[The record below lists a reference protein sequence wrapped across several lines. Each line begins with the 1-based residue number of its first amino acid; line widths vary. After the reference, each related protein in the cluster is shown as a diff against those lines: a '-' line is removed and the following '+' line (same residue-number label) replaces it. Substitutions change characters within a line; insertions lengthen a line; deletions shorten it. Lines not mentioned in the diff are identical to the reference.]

1 MARPYQK
8 KDSEYWGKKSLGTS
22 NGESERLFHPFVEKE
37 KDNLCSSKPE
47 FFGDK
52 LDISTASYCFDNGQS
67 QDKSRSG
74 RLNKS
79 AYSNNWNSYSNIR
92 SCSLPFSINGS
103 GKYIEIKT
111 ALEIVNKAYACIG
124 VVRNTIDVM
133 AEIANDDI
141 FLDGGNSASK
151 SFFDA
156 WLNVIDIQNIKEQ
169 FFREKY
175 KSGNVFFFSFDGE
188 FKPKEYENYSS
199 DIKKRMISQEKT
211 IQIPIRYILLNPA
224 DIISRNVLDSSSG
237 VYSKVLSPFEVSR
250 LKNRNTPEDIAVY
263 KSLPKETKEAIDM
276 NSSEVYMTLDPKRIS
291 FSFYKKQDYE
301 PFAIP
306 MVWSVLT
313 DLDVKM
319 AMKKMDAAVLKTVE
333 NYILL
338 ITMGTEEEKGGVNAE
353 NMQALKDLMKNGSIG
368 NVLVSDYTTKAEFVI
383 PDIKKVLGKEKYEV
397 LNKDIQESLQNILNL
412 EGTYSGLSTKLKV
425 FLKKLKE
432 EKDKFLKDFLIPQMK
447 IVGEKLN
454 MKNIPTPKFKEVDFE
469 NKEALQRIA
478 LRLYE
483 LGAITPQQ
491 LMEIFENGVYP
502 TPNEIEP
509 EQENFTENR
518 KKGYYNPIVGG
529 VPMIASSSEEQR
541 IRLSREQFD
550 FQKKQSKEKPIAG
563 QGNIGIP
570 EVKEEKENKTPNSS
584 GRPKGTSKA
593 EEVIQLEDLEKVL
606 GFVNEMQLFC
616 EEEMCKKKKL
626 SELSATDKKNARL
639 IIEAVSSANE
649 MENWKEKISECIDN
663 RKNIVKQNIMDEIS
677 EIVVA
682 RELNPFPASLVYHS
696 KKIK

>member
-1 MARPYQK
+1 MARPYNK
-8 KDSEYWGKKSLGTS
+8 KNSEYWGKKSLGAS
-22 NGESERLFHPFVEKE
+22 IGEPEPLFHSFVDNK
-37 KDNLCSSKPE
+37 KDDFCSSKPE

-52 LDISTASYCFDNGQS
+52 LDISTASYSYDDGLP
-67 QDKSRSG
+67 QDKGRSG
-74 RLNKS
+74 RVNRS
-79 AYSNNWNSYSNIR
+79 AYSNNWNGYSNIR
-92 SCSLPFSINGS
+92 SCSLPFSINGT

-133 AEIANDDI
+133 AEIANDDL
-141 FLDGGNSASK
+141 FLEGGNSASK
-151 SFFDA
+151 SFFEA

-199 DIKKRMISQEKT
+199 DIKKRMLSQEKVV
-211 IQIPIRYILLNPA
+211 QIPIRYILLNPS

-237 VYSKVLSPFEVSR
+237 IYSKVLSSFEISR
-250 LKNRNTPEDIAVY
+250 LRNKNTPEDIAVY
-263 KSLPKETKEAIDM
+263 KSLPKETKDAIDS
-276 NSSEVYMTLDPKRIS
+276 NAHEVYMTLDPKRIS

-432 EKDKFLKDFLIPQMK
+432 EKGKFLKDFLIPQMK

-454 MKNIPTPKFKEVDFE
+454 MRNIPTPKFKEVDFE
-469 NKEALQRIA
+469 NKEALQRIS

-491 LMEIFENGVYP
+491 LMEIFDNGVYP
-502 TPNEIEP
+502 TSEEIEP
-509 EQENFTENR
+509 EQEHFTDNR
-518 KKGYYNPIVGG
+518 KKGFYNPIVGG
-529 VPMIASSSEEQR
+529 VPMIASASEEQR
-541 IRLSREQFD
+541 IKLSKDQFD
-550 FQKKQSKEKPIAG
+550 FQKKQSKEKPLAD
-563 QGNIGIP
+563 QGKVNISIP
-570 EVKEEKENKTPNSS
+570 KDTQENKTPRSA

-593 EEVIQLEDLEKVL
+593 EETIRLENLEKVL
-606 GFVNEMQLFC
+606 GFVAEMQSFC
-616 EEEMCKKKKL
+616 EKELCEKKKV
-626 SELSATDKKNARL
+626 SELTASDKKSARL
-639 IIEAVSSANE
+639 ITETVSSANE
-649 MENWKEKISECIDN
+649 MEDWKEKISDCVRDN
-663 RKNIVKQNIMDEIS
+663 KNIVKQGIMDEIS
-677 EIVVA
+677 EIVIA
-682 RELNPFPASLVYHS
+682 RELNPFSASLVYHS